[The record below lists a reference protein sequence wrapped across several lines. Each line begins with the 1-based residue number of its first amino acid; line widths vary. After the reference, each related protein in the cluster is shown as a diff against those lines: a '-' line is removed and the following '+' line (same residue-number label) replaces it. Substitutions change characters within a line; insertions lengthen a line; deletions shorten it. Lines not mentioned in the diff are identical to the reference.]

1 MRFFKPKTG
10 SASLP
15 SLSKPAVARNIKE
28 GLEAING
35 AGQKI
40 VGNLHMDDVRTFRG
54 AVLPMEVMQDA
65 DNPSNP
71 EFFMLSQSAG
81 DAVAADLAKGKEAV
95 TDDGKIVG
103 TVDVETGTKV
113 FPSYVSATTIDIPD
127 GSPAGSH
134 KALEFS
140 VGLKTPVLF
149 RANSGVAM
157 QYDLTPFGDALAM
170 DVRKGKT
177 FTSKDGF
184 IKTGTLEVSGFDTT
198 QYMDTKVLGYDELNV
213 LDNMSI
219 IGIPDWKLCYIKKVG
234 DSVGSFYTPETL
246 VSYTVGGDQLQF
258 WVDIGFT
265 SSSIQFTAKTGQS
278 FKMRQLFTNII
289 VFFPAPAAPTE

>member
-40 VGNLHMDDVRTFRG
+40 VGNLHMDDVRTYRG

-65 DNPSNP
+65 DNPNNP

-81 DAVAADLAKGKEAV
+81 DAVAADLAKGKDAL
-95 TDDGKIVG
+95 TDDGKITG

-113 FPSYVSATTIDIPD
+113 FPSYVSATTVDIPD

-140 VGLKTPVLF
+140 VSMKTPVLF
-149 RANSGVAM
+149 RANSGAALR
-157 QYDLTPFGDALAM
+157 YDLTPFGDALAM

-198 QYMDTKVLGYDELNV
+198 QYMDAKVLGYDELNV
-213 LDNMSI
+213 LDSMSI
-219 IGIPDWKLCYIKKVG
+219 IDVEDWKLCYIKQVG
-234 DSVGSFYTPETL
+234 NDVGSFYTPETL
-246 VSYTVGGDQLQF
+246 VSYIVGGDQLQF
-258 WVDIGFT
+258 WADIEFT
-265 SSSIQFTAKTGQS
+265 SSSINFTAKTGQS
-278 FKMRQLFTNII
+278 FKMRQLFTNIL
-289 VFFPAPAAPTE
+289 VFFPAPY